1 MQSSTKAPRHLYTN
15 VAQELGFIARGGQ
28 EERTLTRKEDEEDD
42 EDDDEDDDEEPTK
55 WTWQTAIH
63 PRTKGLMPIHG
74 FSNRA
79 SNAFFPSFFSQIW
92 LQDRHTRKIEKFR
105 NCAIFC

>member
-28 EERTLTRKEDEEDD
+28 EERGLTRKEDEE
-42 EDDDEDDDEEPTK
+42 DDEDDDEEPTK

-79 SNAFFPSFFSQIW
+79 SNAFFSFFFSPRFGYRTVTQG
-92 LQDRHTRKIEKFR
+92 K
-105 NCAIFC
+105 